1 MARSRSYWPVVR
13 FLRDRYDLT
22 LGEARAGWRVL
33 RDLFEGDKPT
43 VAELKRHPVISE
55 RVARDLVVKRADV
68 FVEPPVAPEKPKGL
82 PGGGDVGQAT
92 EEWHVSIS
100 YKDKKGRF
108 ADLAISVIGP
118 AGAVAKQI
126 KGVVW
131 RALLGHSLDRF
142 KVAGVEWGKQG
153 SKVQEYQAADLP
165 SFKAF
170 AHAAT
175 WRIAL
180 LGE

>member
-33 RDLFEGDKPT
+33 RDKFEGDKPT
-43 VAELKRHPVISE
+43 VAELKRHPVISQD
-55 RVARDLVVKRADV
+55 VARELVVKRADV
-68 FVEPPVAPEKPKGL
+68 FEKPPVEKEREPKAVYAP
-82 PGGGDVGQAT
+82 AT

-108 ADLAISVIGP
+108 ADLAVSVIGP
-118 AGAVAKQI
+118 AGAVAQQI

-131 RALLGHSLDRF
+131 RALLGKPLDRF
-142 KVAGVEWGKQG
+142 KVAGVEWEKGG
-153 SKVQEYQAADLP
+153 TTTEYSTADLP
-165 SFKAF
+165 SFKSF